1 MGINIKFYVLIT
13 CLLINFIW
21 SVTMKRSSL
30 MKPKINKDI
39 FLKNNS
45 DGSLNET
52 LKLVNQTINKISVNS
67 TEQVSLDR
75 NVML

>member
-1 MGINIKFYVLIT
+1 
-13 CLLINFIW
+13 
-21 SVTMKRSSL
+21 MKRSSL